1 MIELTELVAEEGE
14 PAAEKTF
21 AALVRDAYSLADS
34 LRLSG
39 NVALADELNRETDED
54 VRGWLTQHRRI
65 AM

>member
-1 MIELTELVAEEGE
+1 MLELTELAVEEGE

-21 AALVRDAYSLADS
+21 AALVRDTYSLADN

-39 NVALADELNRETDED
+39 NEELADELERETDED
-54 VRGWLTQHRRI
+54 VRSWLTQHRRI